1 MSMVCSYRG
10 VERVWELSVPD
21 FLLGRAGENSPPLLD
36 LFPDVKI
43 TRLDARIW
51 KEDGMNWIEEFQG
64 WRGTLRNDKEIEG
77 DGKKRI
83 QMRDVIAAVEP
94 SLRMQSLESRD
105 TLAQTNYLKI
115 GAGLELTVLGGVAN
129 KAARYCTGAVKAEVL
144 IPEVHEPVWRIGRSR
159 PRRLRLNTKG
169 SLLLAV

>member
-10 VERVWELSVPD
+10 VERVWEVSVPD

-77 DGKKRI
+77 DGKKANPDER
-83 QMRDVIAAVEP
+83 RNRCGRAEP
-94 SLRMQSLESRD
+94 AHADFGISGHACTNQLSENWREPGVYRARRRREQS
-105 TLAQTNYLKI
+105 
-115 GAGLELTVLGGVAN
+115 
-129 KAARYCTGAVKAEVL
+129 GAVLHGSGQSRGAD
-144 IPEVHEPVWRIGRSR
+144 PRS
-159 PRRLRLNTKG
+159 
-169 SLLLAV
+169 A